1 MRLFVLFG
9 FYKLF
14 IISVTNINN
23 IMMKTMDFKIVKN
36 KNGYFNLSMDRSPS
50 ITMVD
55 LDKEDVINLRDV
67 LNEMLKN
74 EEEIGTNKGYAY
86 GYNPKTKRLERI

>member
-1 MRLFVLFG
+1 
-9 FYKLF
+9 
-14 IISVTNINN
+14 
-23 IMMKTMDFKIVKN
+23 MKTMDFKIVKN

-55 LDKEDVINLRDV
+55 LDKDDVINLRDV
-67 LNEMLKN
+67 LNEMLRN
-74 EEEIGTNKGYAY
+74 DEEIGVNKGYAY

>member
-1 MRLFVLFG
+1 
-9 FYKLF
+9 
-14 IISVTNINN
+14 
-23 IMMKTMDFKIVKN
+23 MKTMDFKIVKN

-74 EEEIGTNKGYAY
+74 EEEIGANKGYAY

>member
-1 MRLFVLFG
+1 
-9 FYKLF
+9 
-14 IISVTNINN
+14 
-23 IMMKTMDFKIVKN
+23 MKTMDFKIVKN

-67 LNEMLKN
+67 LNEMLRN
-74 EEEIGTNKGYAY
+74 EEEIEVNKGYAY